1 MQSLGQKT
9 ELFTLRNKMKLNVL
23 KQDGSKGAALTVDD
37 SVFGITPN
45 ESVVH
50 QAVVAELANGRQGT
64 HASKNRSA
72 VRGGGRKPWKQKGR
86 GVARAG
92 TTRSPIWKGGGV
104 VFGPEPHDY
113 DTKLPKKMRRL
124 ARRSV
129 LSNCASS
136 GQLMVVDEI
145 SVSSPKTK
153 EFIQVLNAL
162 NLDGK
167 KVTVLVASY
176 NDNVFLAARNIPN
189 VYIVEATSASTY
201 DLLDCEVLLAE
212 KSGLALL
219 NEQLMVKS

>member
-1 MQSLGQKT
+1 
-9 ELFTLRNKMKLNVL
+9 MKLNVL

-162 NLDGK
+162 KLDGK

-189 VYIVEATSASTY
+189 VYVVEATSASTY